1 MSPPRKRSTVRWL
14 AATLVFA
21 ALVGGAVAV
30 ADPDESER
38 SRTVGAGVG
47 RAASSPT
54 SPGSIRQATSE
65 HGGACGAATAQTI
78 EAIDAHVAQ
87 RIYNGER
94 TGHEVAE
101 DLSRI
106 AGFEELASAVA
117 AGNRAAV
124 YATVHTIV
132 YTPHWHIVRLRVTRG
147 GGVLADVGGPYII
160 APVTGTLRHGGR
172 TVGSFV
178 MSVQDDVGYIKL
190 VTRFTGVPID
200 LYGTPRPSRSF
211 LLGTLQPAPPL
222 PVDGATVKAG
232 GASYLAHVAEAAAF
246 PTGKLHVV
254 LFVPTPPQS
263 LSKLS
268 CSAVRA
274 SAWLSVLRHV
284 ASRFTPL
291 SSQYQDYVGTLKGA
305 TGGLGFVR
313 EGGRQIAGLSAGPA
327 RLPTHGTVRY
337 QGQTWHV
344 VSWEPYPPARV
355 YFLAPS

>member
-14 AATLVFA
+14 AATLVVI

-30 ADPDESER
+30 ADPDESHR
-38 SRTVGAGVG
+38 SGAGVDDSA
-47 RAASSPT
+47 RAHASGALT
-54 SPGSIRQATSE
+54 SSSQGAA
-65 HGGACGAATAQTI
+65 GGPVSAGTTKACGAATAQTI

-254 LFVPTPPQS
+254 LFVPAPPQS

-268 CSAVRA
+268 CAAVRS

-291 SSQYQDYVGTLKGA
+291 SSQYQDYAGTLKGA
-305 TGGLGFVR
+305 TGGLAFVR
-313 EGGRQIAGLSAGPA
+313 EGGRQIA
-327 RLPTHGTVRY
+327 
-337 QGQTWHV
+337 
-344 VSWEPYPPARV
+344 
-355 YFLAPS
+355 

>member
-1 MSPPRKRSTVRWL
+1 MSPQRKRSTVRWL
-14 AATLVFA
+14 AATLVVV

-30 ADPDESER
+30 ADSDESGR
-38 SRTVGAGVG
+38 SRTVGTGAGHAVG
-47 RAASSPT
+47 SPT
-54 SPGSIRQATSE
+54 PPGSPRLLTGE
-65 HGGACGAATAQTI
+65 HGGACAAATAATI

-94 TGHEVAE
+94 TGHEVSE
-101 DLSRI
+101 DISRI

-132 YTPHWHIVRLRVTRG
+132 YTPHWHIVRLRVTQG
-147 GGVLADVGGPYII
+147 GRVLADVGGPYII

-172 TVGSFV
+172 TVGSFA
-178 MSVQDDVGYIKL
+178 MSVQDDIGYIKL
-190 VTRFTGVPID
+190 VTRFVGVPID
-200 LYGTPRPSRSF
+200 LYGAPHPSRSF

-222 PVDGATVKAG
+222 PSDGATVKVG
-232 GASYLAHVAEAAAF
+232 GASYLTHVAEAAAF
-246 PTGKLHVV
+246 PTGKLHVA
-254 LFVPTPPQS
+254 LFVPTPPRS

-268 CSAVRA
+268 CSAART

-284 ASRFTPL
+284 ASRFTAL

-305 TGGLGFVR
+305 TGGLAFVR
-313 EGGRQIAGLSAGPA
+313 EGGRQIAGLSSGPA

-344 VSWEPYPPARV
+344 VSWEPHPPARI